1 MKRFNTTGLCN
12 PKKHYMVDI
21 SDKLEKIK
29 VLIENE
35 EYFVINR
42 PRQYGKTTIL
52 SALTRELLGRY
63 LVISISFEGLGDII
77 FSDEQLFCQTF
88 LKNCARAIRFI
99 DRDNSNKLL
108 KYYKEVTNL
117 DNLSDYISEFIE
129 ECDKKVILINP

>member
-52 SALTRELLGRY
+52 TALEN
-63 LVISISFEGLGDII
+63 S
-77 FSDEQLFCQTF
+77 
-88 LKNCARAIRFI
+88 LKEKVFGY
-99 DRDNSNKLL
+99 
-108 KYYKEVTNL
+108 KY
-117 DNLSDYISEFIE
+117 
-129 ECDKKVILINP
+129 